1 MNDLGAGTAM
11 RKFFTISATIGILS
25 LSFPLFAQGA
35 TKSIAQT
42 PMTLVTSLASFDQSV
57 GMVVRGKMI
66 YVIGTGTGVANTDG
80 FVQALDSMGT
90 VQWSLPLDNGSN
102 VIATAA
108 TFDAS
113 GNIWV
118 VGSAQTPSASP
129 IASPTP
135 SLSPTPTLSPSVSPS
150 PTPSSTP
157 TVLNPDGV
165 KVDAAVPM
173 RGDLTSLALWKISP
187 SGVLLA
193 SYAREISSP
202 FLIRNVIF
210 ANNAISMVGIIPTP
224 AGHAGLFIQS
234 DLNGTFG
241 KPILVGKSDTELNAL
256 SKRSDG
262 SLLLLGSSSETIAKQ
277 TNRGVKDGIV
287 VTVTQAGKISSVVR
301 SFNTASTRSWQSSTN
316 SLFFGGDALATG
328 KKEAV
333 VTKFSSTLVPAWTMR
348 FVSSSPAL
356 TADSSTSHFL
366 LITSAVAIAGI
377 KGWKPSKESALVV
390 GLDSKGALNGAYG
403 ALTVSVP
410 IAIGYSRDLG
420 LVLLGLGPTGVSI
433 FHALPR

>member
-1 MNDLGAGTAM
+1 MV
-11 RKFFTISATIGILS
+11 
-25 LSFPLFAQGA
+25 FPLLAQGA
-35 TKSIAQT
+35 TRTITQT
-42 PMTLVTSLASFDQSV
+42 PMTLITSLASFDTSM
-57 GMVVRGKMI
+57 GMVIRGKTI
-66 YVIGTGTGVANTDG
+66 YVIGTGTGVAITDG
-80 FVQALDSMGT
+80 FVQALDSSGA
-90 VQWSLPLDNGSN
+90 VQWSLQLDNGSN

-118 VGSAQTPSASP
+118 IGSAQTPLASP
-129 IASPTP
+129 VASPTP
-135 SLSPTPTLSPSVSPS
+135 SFSPTPTLSPSMSPS

-157 TVLNPDGV
+157 AVLNPDGV
-165 KVDAAVPM
+165 KVDAVIPM
-173 RGDLTSLALWKISP
+173 RRGLTSLELWKISP

-193 SYAREISSP
+193 SYAKEISSS
-202 FLIRNVIF
+202 FLIRNAIF
-210 ANNAISMVGIIPTP
+210 ANNSINMVGIIATP

-277 TNRGVKDGIV
+277 ANRGVKDGIV
-287 VTVTQAGKISSVVR
+287 VAVTPAGKISLAVR
-301 SFNTASTRSWQSSTN
+301 SFNTATTRSWQSSTN
-316 SLFFGGDALATG
+316 SLFLGGDALSTG

-333 VTKFSSTLVPAWTMR
+333 VTKFSSTLIPTWTAR
-348 FVSSSPAL
+348 FTSSSPAL

-366 LITSAVAIAGI
+366 LITSAQVIAGV

-403 ALTVSVP
+403 ALAVSVP

-420 LVLLGLGPTGVSI
+420 LVLLGLGPAGVSI
-433 FHALPR
+433 FHALPRKPNLLRPRWV